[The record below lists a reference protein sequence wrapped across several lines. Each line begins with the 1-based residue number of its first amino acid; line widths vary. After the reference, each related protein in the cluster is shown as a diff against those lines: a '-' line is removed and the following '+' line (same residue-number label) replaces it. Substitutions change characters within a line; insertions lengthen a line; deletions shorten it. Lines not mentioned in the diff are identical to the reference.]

1 MVHLSGE
8 GWAWGLAQEDLRH
21 VDVKIALI
29 PWDRLDELRSRAAVH
44 QQPKSAVP
52 RHGDGL
58 PSVVLYGTDGKM
70 ARTIAW
76 LRDEGFAG
84 IRPTRRGQGAT
95 LAITSWGRGP
105 FPEFTFGRNAAGD
118 AVRRFRSWTRSS
130 GGAHA
135 LVIFDSG
142 IEAQRPELIPGLFEA
157 AAVPHLRRVSRT

>member
-1 MVHLSGE
+1 
-8 GWAWGLAQEDLRH
+8 
-21 VDVKIALI
+21 VDVKIALT

-44 QQPKSAVP
+44 QQPEPPVP
-52 RHGDGL
+52 RRGEGL
-58 PSVVLYGTDGKM
+58 PLVVLYGTAGKM

-76 LRDEGFAG
+76 LQEEGFAG

-105 FPEFTFGRNAAGD
+105 FPEFTFGRGAAGD

-142 IEAQRPELIPGLFEA
+142 IEAQRPELIPALFET
-157 AAVPHLRRVSRT
+157 AAVPQLRRTSRT

>member
-1 MVHLSGE
+1 MPRRGE
-8 GWAWGLAQEDLRH
+8 G
-21 VDVKIALI
+21 
-29 PWDRLDELRSRAAVH
+29 
-44 QQPKSAVP
+44 
-52 RHGDGL
+52 L
-58 PSVVLYGTDGKM
+58 PLVVLYGMAGKM

-76 LRDEGFAG
+76 LQEEGFAG

-105 FPEFTFGRNAAGD
+105 FPEFTFGRGAAGD

-142 IEAQRPELIPGLFEA
+142 IEAQRPELIPALFET
-157 AAVPHLRRVSRT
+157 AAVPQLRRTSRT